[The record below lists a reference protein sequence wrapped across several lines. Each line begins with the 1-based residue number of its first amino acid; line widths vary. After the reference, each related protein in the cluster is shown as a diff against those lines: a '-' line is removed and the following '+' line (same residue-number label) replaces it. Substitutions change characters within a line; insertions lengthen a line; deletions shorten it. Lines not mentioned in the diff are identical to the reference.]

1 MQESGRSA
9 KEKPSRKG
17 WASMCDISLIVL
29 SGRLRQAPVV
39 GFQAGKIVPGLGIG
53 CLQLCHILRGRLSS
67 ARKHHMTFFSESHSM
82 HWPFSK
88 AAFSSAFIMSHPSD
102 FPAVRQSG
110 EMLTRRTL
118 L

>member
-67 ARKHHMTFFSESHSM
+67 ARKHHMTFFSESHRCRLISPP
-82 HWPFSK
+82 H
-88 AAFSSAFIMSHPSD
+88 AD
-102 FPAVRQSG
+102 F
-110 EMLTRRTL
+110 LRRTCTAKAGGGL
-118 L
+118 MAAQIR